1 MTEQLDA
8 GLVAEQITE
17 HPDAL
22 SSPYAGGELGR
33 GRRRKEDAKLLTGQ
47 TNWTDNITLPGLL
60 HMAVLRSPMAHARII
75 SVDVSAALEMP
86 GVIAAYSGRD
96 LADVM
101 GPSMPCAWPVTPDMV
116 SPVHT
121 PLAIDEVK
129 YSGDGVAVVIARD
142 RYAAADA
149 LEAIAVEYDQLPAVV
164 NMEEALK
171 QGAPLVHSDKGTNQ
185 CFLFDFPGAGAASCS
200 SGCYRPRWSPV
211 ASWWPRS
218 LRPTSSRCTPPPR
231 SRTSCGSCWP

>member
-101 GPSMPCAWPVTPDMV
+101 GPSRRNRRPLQESRTGSTGWCPCRCA
-116 SPVHT
+116 
-121 PLAIDEVK
+121 
-129 YSGDGVAVVIARD
+129 
-142 RYAAADA
+142 
-149 LEAIAVEYDQLPAVV
+149 
-164 NMEEALK
+164 
-171 QGAPLVHSDKGTNQ
+171 
-185 CFLFDFPGAGAASCS
+185 PGA
-200 SGCYRPRWSPV
+200 RP
-211 ASWWPRS
+211 A
-218 LRPTSSRCTPPPR
+218 
-231 SRTSCGSCWP
+231 